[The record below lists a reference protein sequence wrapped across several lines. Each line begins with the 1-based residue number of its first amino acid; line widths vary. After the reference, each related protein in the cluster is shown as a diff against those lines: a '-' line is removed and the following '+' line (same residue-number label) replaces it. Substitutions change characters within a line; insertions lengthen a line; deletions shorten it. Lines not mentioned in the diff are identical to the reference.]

1 MIYLLKEP
9 GPGKGLAFLIVLIT
23 AIPTIVFI
31 LKSLYKALDEPPKR
45 WFVHPDDKY
54 WDQSKGTYR
63 HKRTH
68 KPCD

>member
-1 MIYLLKEP
+1 MYLLTEP
-9 GPGKGLAFLIVLIT
+9 GPGRGLAIFIVFIT
-23 AIPTIVFI
+23 AIPTIIFI
-31 LKSLYKALDEPPKR
+31 LRSLFNALDEPPKR
-45 WFVHPDDKY
+45 QYVHPDDKY